1 MLGVIGFIGG
11 YLDKNFSKDSRITM
25 ILMVI
30 LSTVLFEIGKY
41 LASIIIHEIQLE
53 ILPFLRLII
62 VEIIYNVI
70 LTIILYPIIKKAGY
84 CMENVFKNKKI
95 LTRYF

>member
-1 MLGVIGFIGG
+1 MLGIVGFIGG
-11 YLDKNFSKDSRITM
+11 YLDKSFSKDSRITM

-30 LSTVLFEIGKY
+30 LSTAIFEIGKY
-41 LASIIIHEIQLE
+41 AISIMSYKIPVE

-70 LTIILYPIIKKAGY
+70 LTIILYPLIKKAGY
-84 CMENVFKNKKI
+84 YMENVFRSKNI